1 MFEHMTKTRVY
12 AYLTGIFCALIIASN
27 ILGTKTLKFEFIMLP
42 CSILT
47 FPILF
52 IVNDILSEI
61 YGFKM
66 AKQVI
71 YLGFILNI
79 VVVVL
84 YSIAIALPSNSPN
97 ADAFSSVLSTT
108 PRLFIAGLMSYFLS
122 NIINSKIMVILKE
135 KYYNLLFVRCITSTA
150 VGEAID
156 SIIFI
161 TVAFIGVFPP
171 ELIVTMICCQV
182 VFKVLYEI
190 IAYPLTR
197 KIITFIRTLDDGEL
211 KDILKQEV

>member
-1 MFEHMTKTRVY
+1 MLEQMTKTKAY
-12 AYLTGIFCALIIASN
+12 SYLTGTFCALIIASN
-27 ILGTKTLKFEFIMLP
+27 ILATKTLKVEFIMLP
-42 CSILT
+42 CSIMT

-61 YGFKM
+61 YGYKM
-66 AKQVI
+66 AKNVI

-79 VVVVL
+79 IAVIL
-84 YSIAIALPSNSPN
+84 YSIAIMLPSDSQN
-97 ADAFSSVLSTT
+97 AEAFSSILSTT
-108 PRLFIAGLMSYFLS
+108 PRLFIAGLISYLMG
-122 NIINSKIMVILKE
+122 NIINSKIMVVLKE
-135 KYYNLLFVRCITSTA
+135 KYNDYLFVRCIASTV

-161 TVAFIGVFPP
+161 TVSFYGVFPG
-171 ELIVTMICCQV
+171 ELIITMICCQV

-197 KIITFIRTLDDGEL
+197 KIIFSVKTLDD
-211 KDILKQEV
+211 